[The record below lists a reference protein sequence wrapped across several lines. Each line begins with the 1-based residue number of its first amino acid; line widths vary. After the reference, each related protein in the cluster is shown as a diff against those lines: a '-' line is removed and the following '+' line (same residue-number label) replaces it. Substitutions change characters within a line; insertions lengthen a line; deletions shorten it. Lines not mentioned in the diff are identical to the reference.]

1 MSPKQGAIHF
11 NVDKTV
17 LRDIIEARSVRDK
30 QSFYY
35 VVGSIFSGMSFTM
48 ILLKSDNYSAITFLT
63 MIGMFFYTCISCQNV
78 NYEEDEAET
87 QEDPNPTPTNTPIMK
102 GMTGVDD
109 VEEAEE
115 FFLDYLSKDNKIILF
130 KQLFHELVGTDFS
143 DSEIEH
149 LIESSEEQVPVID
162 EEIPEKED
170 AVSAWNEMREPVPA
184 QAQVPVQEQ
193 AQVDQVDQVLT
204 QLRQVEA
211 ETAARNLARAHTSFS
226 DSELRQLEEPMVE
239 GKEKTL

>member
-17 LRDIIEARSVRDK
+17 LRDIIEARSVSDK
-30 QSFYY
+30 QRFYY

-48 ILLKSDNYSAITFLT
+48 LLLKSDNYSAITFLT
-63 MIGMFFYTCISCQNV
+63 MIGIFFYTCISCQNV
-78 NYEEDEAET
+78 NYEEDEAKDEDE
-87 QEDPNPTPTNTPIMK
+87 EDPNPTPTNTPIMK

-170 AVSAWNEMREPVPA
+170 AASAWNEMREPVPA

-193 AQVDQVDQVLT
+193 AQVDQVLT

-226 DSELRQLEEPMVE
+226 DSELRQLEEPVVE

>member
-17 LRDIIEARSVRDK
+17 LRDIIEARSVSDK
-30 QSFYY
+30 QRFYY

-78 NYEEDEAET
+78 NYEEDAET

-102 GMTGVDD
+102 GMTGV
-109 VEEAEE
+109 EEDGENFE
-115 FFLDYLSKDNKIILF
+115 LDYLSKSDKVILF

-143 DSEIEH
+143 DREIEH
-149 LIESSEEQVPVID
+149 LIESSEEMVEEAIEEVYT
-162 EEIPEKED
+162 EEIPEKE
-170 AVSAWNEMREPVPA
+170 AESESET
-184 QAQVPVQEQ
+184 VQ
-193 AQVDQVDQVLT
+193 DKVLA

-211 ETAARNLARAHTSFS
+211 ETKARNLARAQTSFS
-226 DSELRQLEEPMVE
+226 DSELRQLEEPVVE

>member
-11 NVDKTV
+11 NIDKTV

-35 VVGSIFSGMSFTM
+35 IVGSIFSGMSFTM
-48 ILLKSDNYSAITFLT
+48 LLLKSDNYSAITFLT

-78 NYEEDEAET
+78 NYEEDEAKDEDE
-87 QEDPNPTPTNTPIMK
+87 EDPNPTPTNTPIMK

-109 VEEAEE
+109 VEEADE

-170 AVSAWNEMREPVPA
+170 AAIAWNEMREPVPA
-184 QAQVPVQEQ
+184 QVQAQV
-193 AQVDQVDQVLT
+193 QVDQVDQVLT

-211 ETAARNLARAHTSFS
+211 ETATRNLARAHTSFS

>member
-1 MSPKQGAIHF
+1 MSPKQGSVHF
-11 NVDKTV
+11 NIDKTV

-35 VVGSIFSGMSFTM
+35 IVGSIFSGMSFTM
-48 ILLKSDNYSAITFLT
+48 LLLKSDNYSAITFLT

-78 NYEEDEAET
+78 NYEEDEAKDEDE
-87 QEDPNPTPTNTPIMK
+87 EDPNPTPTNTPIMK
-102 GMTGVDD
+102 GMTGIDD
-109 VEEAEE
+109 VEEADE

-170 AVSAWNEMREPVPA
+170 AASAWNEMREPVPA
-184 QAQVPVQEQ
+184 QVQVQ
-193 AQVDQVDQVLT
+193 AQVDQVLT

-211 ETAARNLARAHTSFS
+211 ETAARNLARAQTSFS